1 LQRPLIAN
9 PWNTDHAAGDQPA
22 VLGGETMAT
31 LPILPV
37 VQAAFSRVT
46 SNPQQTLKI
55 ALPFFVAIVVLNV
68 LSILLVPADPNT
80 MSGGAG
86 LILFV
91 FLIIYIVINTS
102 IAIAWHRVTLIGYA
116 ADGGKLKIEF
126 GSRFWR
132 FFGYSLLV
140 IPLSIV
146 VGIFVG
152 IGAVI
157 APAVAA
163 VLGIVSGLAAIYV
176 LLRWSMT
183 LPATAVDHPTSLKIS
198 WQQTA
203 GNFWPLFAIML
214 IIGVVCGVPLY
225 LLGELLGLILGG
237 MGVVGQIIIQLIMIP
252 LQILTTFIAI
262 SALSYAYRYLTAHP
276 DPLTVTA

>member
-1 LQRPLIAN
+1 
-9 PWNTDHAAGDQPA
+9 
-22 VLGGETMAT
+22 MAT

-37 VQAAFSRVT
+37 VQAAFARVT

-55 ALPFFVAIVVLNV
+55 ALPFFVAILVLNV
-68 LSILLVPADPNT
+68 LSILLVPADPSA
-80 MSGGAG
+80 MSAGAG
-86 LILFV
+86 LVLFV

-140 IPLSIV
+140 IPLSLV
-146 VGIFVG
+146 VGFLVG
-152 IGAVI
+152 IGMVI
-157 APAVAA
+157 SPVVGAI
-163 VLGIVSGLAAIYV
+163 LGIIAGLGAIYV

-183 LPATAVDHPTSLKIS
+183 LPATAVDHPTSLKTS
-198 WQQTA
+198 WKQTA
-203 GNFWPLFAIML
+203 GDFWPLLAIFL
-214 IIGVVCGVPLY
+214 IIGLVCGIPLY
-225 LLGELLGLILGG
+225 LLGEALGWVLGG
-237 MGVVGQIIIQLIMIP
+237 LDVVGQIIIQLIMIP
-252 LQILTTFIAI
+252 LQILTTFVAI
-262 SALSYAYRYLTAHP
+262 SALSYAYRYLTSHP